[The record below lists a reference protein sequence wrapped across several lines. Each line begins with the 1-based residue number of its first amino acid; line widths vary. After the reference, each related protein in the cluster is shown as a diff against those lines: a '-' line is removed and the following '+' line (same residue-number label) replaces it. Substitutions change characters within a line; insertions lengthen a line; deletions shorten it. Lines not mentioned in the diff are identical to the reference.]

1 MTMLLLAVA
10 QCGAAF
16 LNGRAPLLNRV
27 SARASAT
34 PTALL
39 NLSSANLQPED
50 LTVGR
55 TVIPTLAKRWDS
67 NTAFRA
73 KREELFANGLFP
85 GVDYIVEGNDG
96 VLITLRPAYPLVQKL
111 ERDWPVA
118 VPWALAPR
126 WTTPAVYN
134 AFTAAFA
141 LGLATTWLLLGLV
154 LSKGLTLSKIPSASM
169 QPAIQPGD
177 VLLVE
182 KVTPR
187 LGLGLKPGEM
197 VFFEPPLA
205 LRTIVSERQGAAA
218 SAAMQRQSLLNP
230 QQPQQQLPQRRVTSP
245 FPSSEQLFVKR
256 VAAVPGDRVRV
267 FESGNVD
274 INADING
281 GGARGRGPGIG
292 SRLNNGS
299 PPQLLESLL
308 RPGDYDVPR
317 GYVFVLGDNSEVSI
331 DSRCWLLL
339 PRENVVG
346 RPILRVFPLS
356 RFGMV
361 E

>member
-1 MTMLLLAVA
+1 MALFVIAA
-10 QCGAAF
+10 QCGAAI
-16 LNGRAPLLNRV
+16 LSGRAPQLTRA
-27 SARASAT
+27 SARASVP

-96 VLITLRPAYPLVQKL
+96 VLITLRPAYPLVKKL

-141 LGLATTWLLLGLV
+141 LGLAATWLLLGLI
-154 LSKGLTLSKIPSASM
+154 LSTGLTLSKIPSASM

-218 SAAMQRQSLLNP
+218 SAAMQRQALLDP
-230 QQPQQQLPQRRVTSP
+230 SQPQQLPSSRRVASP

-267 FESGNVD
+267 FKSGNVD

-281 GGARGRGPGIG
+281 GGARGRGPMTG
-292 SRLNNGS
+292 SQVDNGS

-317 GYVFVLGDNSEVSI
+317 GSVFVLGDNSEVSI